1 MKVSFHSRGHGLV
14 VRAVT
19 CGASGNRFN
28 PGLLKMNRGY
38 CGNGKRRIC
47 QIIFVCSH
55 HTQIKIK
62 SYFTYLQAAFTGLN
76 EHGLEQKTK
85 PFLAVN

>member
-1 MKVSFHSRGHGLV
+1 M
-14 VRAVT
+14 VRAIT

-28 PGLLKMNRGY
+28 PSLLLMYRGY
-38 CGNGKRRIC
+38 CGNGKRRTC

-76 EHGLEQKTK
+76 EHGLGQKTK
-85 PFLAVN
+85 PFGQLIRNEYFT